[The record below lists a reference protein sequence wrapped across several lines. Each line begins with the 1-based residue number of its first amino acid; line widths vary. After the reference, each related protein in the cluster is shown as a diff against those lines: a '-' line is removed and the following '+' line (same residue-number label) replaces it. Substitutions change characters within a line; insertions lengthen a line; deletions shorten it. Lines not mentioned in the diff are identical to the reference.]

1 VVSGRKDPFGASAI
15 SLGVLLAIVSL
26 GLASLATGAKAQ
38 SGSLT
43 LRQIGTFA
51 SPVHVDDAPG
61 FSDLLF
67 VVEQRGTIRV
77 RQGSTVLGHFFLDIR
92 GLVRDDGNEE
102 GLLSVAFAPDYASS
116 GRFYVYFTNAAGNN
130 EIDEFRRSAADPT
143 RADPGSRRVVLEI
156 PHPGFAN
163 HNGGQLQ
170 FGPDGYL
177 WIATGDG
184 GGGGD
189 PGENA
194 QDIRELL
201 GKLLRIDPR
210 ATGGKSYSVPGD
222 NPFVHARGLDEIYAY
237 GLRNPWRFSF
247 DRGSGALALGD
258 VGQNSW
264 EEIDYETPATARGAN
279 FGWDNFEGTHLFEG
293 PPLSAHQLPI
303 HEYSSGLGSGN
314 CSVTGGYVVRDP
326 GLPTLVGRYLYAD
339 FCKGQLR
346 SFVPSLNGASGDA
359 PVGLTVSQPTSFGE
373 GVANRIFIASRQG
386 PVYRLLAQP

>member
-1 VVSGRKDPFGASAI
+1 VSRKDPLAGRIWLS
-15 SLGVLLAIVSL
+15 VLLATVCL
-26 GLASLATGAKAQ
+26 GLASFATRAEAQ

-43 LRQIGTFA
+43 LRQIGTFT
-51 SPVHVDDAPG
+51 SPVYVDNAPG
-61 FSDLLF
+61 YSDLLF

-77 RQGSTVLGHFFLDIR
+77 RQGGTLLGHFFLDIQ

-156 PHPGFAN
+156 PHPGFNN

-184 GGGGD
+184 GGAGD

-194 QDIRELL
+194 QNLRSLL

-210 ATGGKSYSVPGD
+210 AIGSRSYSVPAD
-222 NPFVHARGLDEIYAY
+222 NPFVHVRGRDEIYAY

-247 DRGSGALALGD
+247 DRRSGALALGD
-258 VGQNSW
+258 VGQSSW
-264 EEIDYETPATARGAN
+264 EEIDFETKTTARGAN

-293 PPLSAHQLPI
+293 PPLSAHELPI
-303 HEYSSGLGSGN
+303 HEYSSASGTGN

-339 FCKGQLR
+339 FCKGELR
-346 SFVPSLNGASGDA
+346 SFVPRLGGASGDA
-359 PVGLTVSQPTSFGE
+359 PIGLAVSQPTSFGE
-373 GVANRIFIASRQG
+373 GVGNRIYIASRQG
-386 PVYRLLAQP
+386 PVYQLLAQP